1 MTTTNPAVELRSPDL
16 YVNRELSWLE
26 FNKRVLEQA
35 RETSLP
41 LLERL
46 RFLCIST
53 TNLDEFFEV
62 RVAGLKQQLVHG
74 SVQAGPDNLSPG
86 DALKRISVVAH
97 QLVEEQYR
105 ILNQELIP
113 ALATENIRFVRRTQ
127 WNPKQVAWVK
137 RYFNAE
143 LLPVLS
149 PMGLD
154 PSHPFPR
161 LQNKSL
167 NFIVALHGKDAFGRD
182 ASYAVVQAPRSLP
195 RLIHLPREYSKG
207 PHDFV
212 FLSSIIHAH
221 VSDLFPGMKVEGCYQ
236 FRLTRNSDLFVDEE
250 EIDDLLRALEG
261 ELSARRYG
269 DMVRLEVSD
278 KCPREVAD
286 FLLAQF
292 GLAEDDLYQVT
303 GPVNLNRL
311 LSIYDLIDRPELT
324 FPAFRPGLPRRLA
337 RTLDIFE
344 SLRRGDILLHHPFES
359 FAPVVDFVRQAA
371 ADPLVLAIKQT
382 LYRTGHDSAM
392 VDALVEAARAGKE
405 VTVVIE
411 LRARFDEEANIALA
425 TRLQE
430 AGAHVVYGVVGYKT
444 HCKMALVVRREG
456 RRLRRYAHLAT
467 GNYHARTTR
476 VYTDYGLLTADK
488 DLTDDVHKLFQQ
500 LTGLGRAIK
509 LKAILHAPF
518 TLHKTLLELIAAEA
532 QHAREGKP
540 AHVIAKMNSLAEPQM
555 MQALYEASQAGVRVD
570 LIVRGV
576 CCLKPGLPGVS
587 EKIHVRSIVG
597 RFLEHSRVFYFHN
610 GGTPKLYCASADWMY
625 RNFFTRVETAFP
637 INDERLRARIEEDL
651 HTYLADNSLAWVMQS
666 DGTYKRLRPGTQR
679 ARNAQEALLE
689 DLADDTPEP
698 APSAL
703 NVERRSGR
711 RRKTRI
717 EKAPRKTPRR

>member
-1 MTTTNPAVELRSPDL
+1 MALATPTVDLRSPDL

-35 RETSLP
+35 CETSLP

-86 DALKRISVVAH
+86 DALKRISAVAH

-113 ALATENIRFVRRTQ
+113 ALAAENIRFVRRNQ

-405 VTVVIE
+405 VTVVVE

-456 RRLRRYAHLAT
+456 RRLRRYAHMAT

-509 LKAILHAPF
+509 LKTILHAPF

-532 QHAREGKP
+532 QRAREGKP
-540 AHVIAKMNSLAEPQM
+540 ARLVAKMNSLAEPQLIH
-555 MQALYEASQAGVRVD
+555 ALYEASQAGVRID

-576 CCLKPGLPGVS
+576 CSLKPGLPGIS
-587 EKIHVRSIVG
+587 ENIHVRSIVG

-651 HTYLADNSLAWVMQS
+651 HTYLADNTLAWVMQS
-666 DGTYKRLRPGTQR
+666 DGTYKRLRPGTQKT
-679 ARNAQEALLE
+679 RNAQELLLDE
-689 DLADDTPEP
+689 LADDSPEP
-698 APSAL
+698 APKRMS
-703 NVERRSGR
+703 VERRGGR
-711 RRKTRI
+711 RRPPI
-717 EKAPRKTPRR
+717 GKAPRKTSRR